1 MPKGVGIVIAV
12 LVVIVGGVG
21 LWIWLESGGGVST
34 SSETARAGGG
44 SPSQE
49 TASAPGAEGAP
60 SAGGSFESGADPDQA
75 FEENEVLVIDPPESF
90 PAGLAGTGYRVI
102 EQVTLQALDVTV
114 YRVSIP
120 SGRTVQQ
127 AKSDLAATFPGVTVD
142 ANHHFESQAGKNFTQ
157 STARALIGWKPAKAA
172 CGKGVRLGMI
182 DASVDVNH
190 EALKGQDVKFQSFHK
205 KGRRPGPADHGTAVA
220 AILVG
225 KSEWGGL
232 LPGASLK
239 AANMF
244 EKNKTGRVVGN
255 ALALLKSV
263 NWLAGQKVH
272 VINMSVAGA
281 DNKAI
286 RVAMKKAMGRRMVMV
301 AAAGNWGREDRPAF
315 PAAYKD
321 VVAVTAVSKDR
332 KVYGKANKGKY
343 IDFAAPG
350 VSVYTAVPSGGRLQS
365 GTSFA
370 VPYISAI
377 MAMSISKGTRKN
389 PKALRKVVQQ
399 SIVDLGSPGKDKT
412 FGWGLVSSELGC

>member
-1 MPKGVGIVIAV
+1 
-12 LVVIVGGVG
+12 
-21 LWIWLESGGGVST
+21 
-34 SSETARAGGG
+34 
-44 SPSQE
+44 
-49 TASAPGAEGAP
+49 
-60 SAGGSFESGADPDQA
+60 
-75 FEENEVLVIDPPESF
+75 
-90 PAGLAGTGYRVI
+90 
-102 EQVTLQALDVTV
+102 
-114 YRVSIP
+114 
-120 SGRTVQQ
+120 
-127 AKSDLAATFPGVTVD
+127 
-142 ANHHFESQAGKNFTQ
+142 
-157 STARALIGWKPAKAA
+157 
-172 CGKGVRLGMI
+172 MI

-190 EALKGQDVKFQSFHK
+190 EALKGQDVEFKSFHK

-220 AILVG
+220 GILVG
-225 KSEWGGL
+225 KPGWGGL

-255 ALALLKSV
+255 ALALLKAV
-263 NWLAGQKVH
+263 NWLAGQRVH

-281 DNKAI
+281 DNEAI
-286 RVAMKKAMGRRMVMV
+286 RVALKKAKGRRVVMI

-321 VVAVTAVSKDR
+321 VVAVTAVNKDR
-332 KVYGKANKGKY
+332 KIYGKANKGRY

-377 MAMSISKGTRKN
+377 MAMSISKGTRKDPN
-389 PKALRKVVQQ
+389 ALRKVVQE

-412 FGWGLVSSELGC
+412 FGWGLVSSHLGC